1 MQLIISDLDK
11 SFSDKEVIKNL
22 SATFDQGRIYA
33 LLGRNG
39 AGKTTLF
46 SLIADEIKKDSG
58 EINLVE
64 NGQTRPI
71 DRDEVFF
78 MLAEPE
84 LPRFLTAREFIK
96 FFIEANRDR
105 LTEPIDVDSYF
116 NMVSFDEDDKDRL
129 IEGYSTGMRNK
140 IQMMMFLILKSKVI
154 LMDEPLNSL
163 DVVVQLEMKNLIK
176 SIKHDHIIIFSTHI
190 LDLAKNMSD
199 EIVLLHKGQISEV
212 DRQLKN
218 NPDFEDQV
226 IALLQ
231 TEA

>member
-22 SATFDQGRIYA
+22 NATFDQGRIYA